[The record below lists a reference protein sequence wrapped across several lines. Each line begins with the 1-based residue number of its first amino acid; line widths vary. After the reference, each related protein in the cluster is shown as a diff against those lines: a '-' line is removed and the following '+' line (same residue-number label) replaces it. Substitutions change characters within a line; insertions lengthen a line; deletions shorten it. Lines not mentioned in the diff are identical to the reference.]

1 MRLRF
6 IDASVA
12 KTDAVFLSLCVIHWL
27 HLTYLLWLYISKIGT
42 HSHILKEWK
51 TTKSTIET
59 SQMAAVKP
67 FGAEFVREKGGLGG
81 LQQKFGVPDS
91 YKNRGAYP
99 HTRLGETTR
108 PDLSTFL

>member
-1 MRLRF
+1 
-6 IDASVA
+6 
-12 KTDAVFLSLCVIHWL
+12 
-27 HLTYLLWLYISKIGT
+27 
-42 HSHILKEWK
+42 
-51 TTKSTIET
+51 
-59 SQMAAVKP
+59 MAAVKP